1 MANFN
6 AQYAEIAAN
15 FVDHFYKVFQTD
27 RSQLYTVYHPEHSML
42 SFEGSAH
49 QGREAIHAKY
59 TSLPFGTVNVVVTKI
74 DPQPTVD
81 GGILIMVIGQL
92 KVDQDQPHAFSQ
104 IFHLKS
110 MAEGAFVVVN
120 DMFRLNVH
128 NFG

>member
-1 MANFN
+1 MSTFSS
-6 AQYAEIAAN
+6 
-15 FVDHFYKVFQTD
+15 FSFQ
-27 RSQLYTVYHPEHSML
+27 
-42 SFEGSAH
+42 
-49 QGREAIHAKY
+49 
-59 TSLPFGTVNVVVTKI
+59 TVNVVVTKV

-120 DMFRLNVH
+120 DMFRLGVH